1 MKKYVRLLL
10 KTALLDV
17 VRNLQEIRQVNME
30 NMDLINA

>member
-1 MKKYVRLLL
+1 MKKCVRLLL